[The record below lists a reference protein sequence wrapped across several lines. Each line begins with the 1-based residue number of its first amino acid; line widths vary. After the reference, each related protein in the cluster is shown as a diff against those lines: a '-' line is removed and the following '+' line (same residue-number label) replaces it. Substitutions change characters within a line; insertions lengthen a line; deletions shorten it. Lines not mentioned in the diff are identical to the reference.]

1 MTQQDRRKR
10 SRLGLKLPILLLR
23 TESESP
29 LRTETVDISNDG
41 FYCSTTQPFA
51 PGERLTCVIALPAGS
66 GLSEVG
72 RERLYLHA
80 EVDVVRI
87 VVNNGRGFGIG
98 CRIFGYSVLKY
109 DAIPSWAQAQTEQ
122 FAPSQVIEQLG

>member
-41 FYCSTTQPFA
+41 FYCSTTQPIA
-51 PGERLTCVIALPAGS
+51 PGERLACVIALPAGS
-66 GLSEVG
+66 SGEEG
-72 RERLYLHA
+72 RERLYLQA

-87 VVNNGRGFGIG
+87 VLNNGSGFGIG
-98 CRIFGYSVLKY
+98 CRIFDYSVVKS